1 MLRMERLPW
10 LCADAARQSRAG
22 SALRPETGLFAR
34 VVRVL
39 RHMRHKKSKKQAK
52 NRMAEFPRNGGD
64 RLEVSRD
71 DIRQCDTLTVGQTKR
86 SGRILRY
93 YAEYKGKILKK

>member
-10 LCADAARQSRAG
+10 LCADAARQRRAG
-22 SALRPETGLFAR
+22 SAPRPETGLFAR
-34 VVRVL
+34 VAHGL

-52 NRMAEFPRNGGD
+52 HRMAEFPGNGGD

-71 DIRQCDTLTVGQTKR
+71 GIRQCDTLTVDQAKR
-86 SGRILRY
+86 SGRIFRY
-93 YAEYKGKILKK
+93 YAEYKGKVLKK